1 MAKNENKIIVA
12 DSMVKFF
19 DLNIIMMIGL
29 FGWVPSRRSFKTK
42 EKSVICWG
50 AYKSLFSN
58 FLWVKTESF
67 VKATVSRTV
76 SCFLSKRSTISNTPD
91 L

>member
-19 DLNIIMMIGL
+19 DSNIMMIGL

-42 EKSVICWG
+42 EKS
-50 AYKSLFSN
+50 KSFPGGLTSHCFQT
-58 FLWVKTESF
+58 FYELKQR
-67 VKATVSRTV
+67 ALSR
-76 SCFLSKRSTISNTPD
+76 RQ
-91 L
+91 